1 MVKEN
6 NFLDGEYHGFAACF
20 KGIQRLNVEKLS
32 LEMWETAPNDPKY
45 ENKKDM
51 SINEEMIING
61 HAVKDEGMNDNIDAV
76 KVGPTLIDALVILF
90 QLIVQYLGPI
100 NSNFRQLEDMFQLII
115 TPQGMELVMVHIEVI
130 YQCLKKYRVEYKACY
145 IFLLDTIQL

>member
-1 MVKEN
+1 MEGKSWTQNAKSFFCDMVKEN

-45 ENKKDM
+45 ENKKDK

-100 NSNFRQLEDMFQLII
+100 NSNFR
-115 TPQGMELVMVHIEVI
+115 H
-130 YQCLKKYRVEYKACY
+130 
-145 IFLLDTIQL
+145 LLGPI

>member
-45 ENKKDM
+45 ENKKDK

-76 KVGPTLIDALVILF
+76 KVGPTLMDALVIVF
-90 QLIVQYLGPI
+90 QLIVNILAP
-100 NSNFRQLEDMFQLII
+100 
-115 TPQGMELVMVHIEVI
+115 
-130 YQCLKKYRVEYKACY
+130 
-145 IFLLDTIQL
+145 

>member
-6 NFLDGEYHGFAACF
+6 NFLDGEYHGFTACF

-32 LEMWETAPNDPKY
+32 LEMWETAPDDPKY
-45 ENKKDM
+45 ENKKDK

-76 KVGPTLIDALVILF
+76 KVRPTFD
-90 QLIVQYLGPI
+90 
-100 NSNFRQLEDMFQLII
+100 R
-115 TPQGMELVMVHIEVI
+115 
-130 YQCLKKYRVEYKACY
+130 
-145 IFLLDTIQL
+145 LLMML